1 MSLKH
6 SHLPLFTR
14 LLNGIGQSLRA
25 LKIPLY
31 ELNADAL
38 CESAMKHR
46 KLSDFGDPAFY
57 EGLHCL
63 LDSLNK
69 EAHLNVLGRMFV
81 TKTLVALLENR
92 LLLTEDRKR
101 RPDVYERR
109 LLPPIIVTGLPRS
122 GTTLLHRLL
131 ATDPAHRAI
140 PFWETMHPLP
150 YSEPDGRFER
160 VKKLLDYRV
169 RLTPDLDGKHFI
181 RAETPEECIFLQGT
195 TFVSTMFWIGLPVFG
210 YVRWYNTAPR
220 RQSYREYSWLLQ
232 ALQAVTPTKRLA
244 LKAPPHMGALDT
256 LYEVLPNA
264 RVVQIVRDPVKS
276 TISLNSLL
284 YTSHSVLTKKLD
296 VPRMAQITLEMLEC
310 DVKHNLS
317 FRASNPD
324 RICDIAYTDLV
335 ADPVTTVQRIYH
347 YFNMPWSEEHS
358 RHVQEYISRH
368 PKGQHGR
375 HHYRAEDFGLTDA
388 AIADRLGD
396 YMDYFGLARN
406 DA

>member
-1 MSLKH
+1 
-6 SHLPLFTR
+6 
-14 LLNGIGQSLRA
+14 
-25 LKIPLY
+25 
-31 ELNADAL
+31 
-38 CESAMKHR
+38 MKHR

-181 RAETPEECIFLQGT
+181 RAETP
-195 TFVSTMFWIGLPVFG
+195 
-210 YVRWYNTAPR
+210 
-220 RQSYREYSWLLQ
+220 
-232 ALQAVTPTKRLA
+232 
-244 LKAPPHMGALDT
+244 
-256 LYEVLPNA
+256 
-264 RVVQIVRDPVKS
+264 
-276 TISLNSLL
+276 
-284 YTSHSVLTKKLD
+284 
-296 VPRMAQITLEMLEC
+296 
-310 DVKHNLS
+310 
-317 FRASNPD
+317 
-324 RICDIAYTDLV
+324 
-335 ADPVTTVQRIYH
+335 
-347 YFNMPWSEEHS
+347 
-358 RHVQEYISRH
+358 
-368 PKGQHGR
+368 
-375 HHYRAEDFGLTDA
+375 
-388 AIADRLGD
+388 
-396 YMDYFGLARN
+396 
-406 DA
+406 